1 MRPDLHRTATR
12 PKGFTLFVL
21 LLAAATCLVV
31 AQTASAHPG
40 KKPAPARGHTS
51 RHRTP
56 PHHGHPGRHP
66 GYPGHPSHPG
76 HPAPPPSESLDLETV
91 TTDQIVTDFKSGK
104 LSCTALIKGE
114 LERIAAYDQ
123 SGPALN
129 AIVTVNPHAME
140 DAAALDARRAHGGSL
155 GTAACVPVVVKDNI
169 ETEEVRT
176 TFGSPLFADWTP
188 AHDAPVVAQMRRQGA
203 IVLAKGNLDDFA
215 ASVFGYSTIA
225 GFIKNPYDTT
235 RTVGGSSG
243 GPAASVAAGYAPLA
257 IGTDTGGSL
266 RIPAAF
272 DSDVAIRPT
281 MGLVDQAGMS
291 PRALTQDT
299 AGPIARTVADAAAG
313 LELIADRA
321 TAGAHIPPQG
331 YASFA
336 SARSLKGVKIGV
348 IREGIPLWGGIE
360 PGVASLEDEAI
371 EELETLG
378 AEVVDVPQ
386 PKVNE
391 LDEGFACNDCLLDS
405 GVITYESRRDLTH
418 FLETLEPAAPV
429 TSFDQLYDGGANEG
443 RYSIY
448 AKEAFDR
455 EATIDLTEPETKAE
469 YETLLA
475 RQDELRE
482 FTLALMSDEGYAAVM
497 YPSATWFPD
506 KIEVEQ
512 SGVFTRWSEQT
523 GFPAIGVPMG
533 YGIPVEDPG
542 EKPVPASFELLGRP
556 YDEPDLIKIA
566 AAYEHGADLH
576 EAPPTTPTS
585 SVPLDPGSHGWDH
598 WGGGG
603 PGHRRH

>member
-1 MRPDLHRTATR
+1 MRPVPRLTAVR
-12 PKGFTLFVL
+12 PRLLVL
-21 LLAAATCLVV
+21 LVLAAAAACL
-31 AQTASAHPG
+31 AAASSA
-40 KKPAPARGHTS
+40 AAR
-51 RHRTP
+51 
-56 PHHGHPGRHP
+56 
-66 GYPGHPSHPG
+66 
-76 HPAPPPSESLDLETV
+76 SLDLETV
-91 TTDQIVTDFKSGK
+91 TTAQIVSSFDSGK
-104 LSCTALIKGE
+104 LSCQALIKAE

-123 SGPALN
+123 SGPGLN
-129 AIVTVNPHAME
+129 AIITVNPHAME
-140 DAAALDARRAHGGSL
+140 DAARLDARRAHGGQV
-155 GTAACVPVVVKDNI
+155 GPAACVPVVVKDNI

-188 AHDAPVVAQMRRQGA
+188 AHDAPIVAQLRRQGA

-215 ASVFGYSTIA
+215 ASVFGYSTIS
-225 GFIKNPYDTT
+225 GFIKNPYDPT

-299 AGPIARTVADAAAG
+299 AGPLARTVADAATG

-321 TAGAHIPPQG
+321 KNRGHIPPQG
-331 YASFA
+331 YAAFA
-336 SARSLKGVKIGV
+336 SARRLKGVKIGV
-348 IREGIPLWGGIE
+348 IKEGIPLWGGIE
-360 PGVASLEDEAI
+360 PGVLSLEEEAI
-371 EELETLG
+371 GELEALG
-378 AEVVDVPQ
+378 AEVVEVPQ
-386 PKVNE
+386 AKVDE

-405 GVITYESRRDLTH
+405 SVITQESRRDLTA
-418 FLETLEPAAPV
+418 FLEGLEPAPPV
-429 TSFDQLYDGGANEG
+429 TSFDQLYDEGRNEG
-443 RYSIY
+443 RYSVY

-455 EATIDLTEPETKAE
+455 EAGVDLTDPEQKAE
-469 YETLLA
+469 YETNLH
-475 RQDELRE
+475 RQQELRE
-482 FTLALMSDEGYAAVM
+482 FTLELMGDEGYAAVM

-542 EKPVPASFELLGRP
+542 EKPLPASFELLGRP
-556 YDEPDLIKIA
+556 YDEADLIKIA
-566 AAYEHGADLH
+566 AAYEHGADVH
-576 EAPPTTPTS
+576 EAPATTPTS
-585 SVPLDPGSHGWDH
+585 TVALGR
-598 WGGGG
+598 GGGG
-603 PGHRRH
+603 RGHPHH

>member
-1 MRPDLHRTATR
+1 MRTPSVRAA
-12 PKGFTLFVL
+12 LFAL
-21 LLAAATCLVV
+21 GACLLALPAA
-31 AQTASAHPG
+31 AAANFGHDHQEPHHQSHP
-40 KKPAPARGHTS
+40 PHR
-51 RHRTP
+51 RHHQSHWHHHPP
-56 PHHGHPGRHP
+56 PHHPT
-66 GYPGHPSHPG
+66 
-76 HPAPPPSESLDLETV
+76 PPPIESLDLETV
-91 TTDQIVTDFKSGK
+91 TTSQIVSDFDSGK
-104 LSCTALIKGE
+104 LSCTALIEGE
-114 LERIAAYDQ
+114 LERIEDFDHA
-123 SGPALN
+123 GPELN
-129 AIVTVNPHAME
+129 AIITVNPHALE
-140 DAAALDARRAHGGSL
+140 DAAAEDARRAHGGSV
-155 GTAACVPVVVKDNI
+155 GPAACVPVVVKDNI

-176 TFGSPLFADWTP
+176 TFGSPLFANWTP
-188 AHDAPVVAQMRRQGA
+188 AHDAPVVAQMRKQGA

-243 GPAASVAAGYAPLA
+243 GPSASVAAGYAPLA

-281 MGLVDQAGMS
+281 MGLVSQEGES

-299 AGPIARTVADAAAG
+299 VGPIARTVADAAAG
-313 LELIADRA
+313 LDMIAEHSKKNQ
-321 TAGAHIPPQG
+321 GHIPPQG

-336 SARSLKGVKIGV
+336 KAGSLKGVKIGV
-348 IREGIPLWGGIE
+348 IKEGIPLWGGIE
-360 PGVASLEDEAI
+360 PGVLALEEEAI
-371 EELETLG
+371 EELESLG

-386 PKVNE
+386 SKVNE
-391 LDEGFACNDCLLDS
+391 LDEGFACNNCLLDS

-418 FLETLEPAAPV
+418 FLENLEPTPPV
-429 TSFDQLYDGGANEG
+429 KSFDELYDEGKYEG

-455 EATIDLTEPETKAE
+455 EAKIDLSEPEDKAE

-475 RQDELRE
+475 RQQELRE
-482 FTLALMSDEGYAAVM
+482 FTLSLMSDEGYAAVM

-506 KIEVEQ
+506 KIGVEQ

-533 YGIPVEDPG
+533 YGIPVDDPG
-542 EKPVPASFELLGRP
+542 EKPVPASLELLGKP
-556 YDEPDLIKIA
+556 YDEPGLIKIA

-576 EAPPTTPTS
+576 EEPPTTPAT
-585 SVPLDPGSHGWDH
+585 SVPLTPEGGHGH
-598 WGGGG
+598 
-603 PGHRRH
+603 H

>member
-12 PKGFTLFVL
+12 PHYFTLLVL
-21 LLAAATCLVV
+21 LLAAACLLL
-31 AQTASAHPG
+31 AQAAAAHPA
-40 KKPAPARGHTS
+40 KKGRHGHGGPS
-51 RHRTP
+51 
-56 PHHGHPGRHP
+56 HHGHPGHP
-66 GYPGHPSHPG
+66 T
-76 HPAPPPSESLDLETV
+76 HPAPPDAGSLDLETA
-91 TTDQIVTDFKSGK
+91 TTAEIVGDFKGGK

-129 AIVTVNPHAME
+129 AIITVNPHAMA
-140 DAAALDARRAHGGSL
+140 DAAALDARRAHGGPL
-155 GTAACVPVVVKDNI
+155 GSAACVPVVVKDNI

-176 TFGSPLFADWTP
+176 TFGSPLFAEYLP
-188 AHDAPVVAQMRRQGA
+188 AHDAPIVAQLRRQGA

-225 GFIKNPYDTT
+225 GFIKNPYDPT

-299 AGPIARTVADAAAG
+299 AGPIARTVADAATG

-321 TAGAHIPPQG
+321 ENRGHIPPQG
-331 YASFA
+331 YAAFA

-360 PGVASLEDEAI
+360 PGVLALEEQAI
-371 EELETLG
+371 EEMEALG

-386 PKVNE
+386 AKVNE

-405 GVITYESRRDLTH
+405 SVISQESRRDLTA
-418 FLETLEPAAPV
+418 FLEGLEPTAPV

-448 AKEAFDR
+448 AKEAFER
-455 EATIDLTEPETKAE
+455 EATVDLTDPEQRAG
-469 YETLLA
+469 YETNLQ
-475 RQDELRE
+475 RQQELRE
-482 FTLALMSDEGYAAVM
+482 FTLALMGDEGYAAVM

-506 KIEVEQ
+506 KIGVEQ

-576 EAPPTTPTS
+576 QPPPTTPTS
-585 SVPLDPGSHGWDH
+585 SVPLGRGTH
-598 WGGGG
+598 GGG
-603 PGHRRH
+603 PGWWGHRHH

>member
-1 MRPDLHRTATR
+1 MRPDLHRMPTR
-12 PKGFTLFVL
+12 PHHFTLFVL
-21 LLAAATCLVV
+21 VLAALACLM
-31 AQTASAHPG
+31 AAASASAHPG
-40 KKPAPARGHTS
+40 KKRSPGHGAPS
-51 RHRTP
+51 
-56 PHHGHPGRHP
+56 HHHH
-66 GYPGHPSHPG
+66 PGHPSHPG
-76 HPAPPPSESLDLETV
+76 HPGHPGHPTPPAAESLDLESA
-91 TTDQIVTDFKSGK
+91 TTAEIVADFNGGK

-129 AIVTVNPHAME
+129 AIVTVNPHAMA
-140 DAAALDARRAHGGSL
+140 DAAALDARRAHGGQL
-155 GTAACVPVVVKDNI
+155 GSAACVPVVVKDNI

-176 TFGSPLFADWTP
+176 TFGSPLFSDYLP
-188 AHDAPVVAQMRRQGA
+188 AHDAPIVAQMRRQGA

-281 MGLVDQAGMS
+281 MGLVDQTGMS

-321 TAGAHIPPQG
+321 TNHGHIPPQG
-331 YASFA
+331 YAAFA

-348 IREGIPLWGGIE
+348 IKEGIPLWGGIE
-360 PGVASLEDEAI
+360 PGVASLEESAI
-371 EELETLG
+371 AELESLG

-386 PKVNE
+386 AKVNE

-429 TSFDQLYDGGANEG
+429 TSFDQLYDEGKNEG

-455 EATIDLTEPETKAE
+455 EATIDLTEPEDKAE
-469 YETLLA
+469 YETLLN

-482 FTLALMSDEGYAAVM
+482 FTLALMADEGYAAVM

-576 EAPPTTPTS
+576 QAPPTTPTT
-585 SVPLDPGSHGWDH
+585 SVPLGRSPY
-598 WGGGG
+598 GGG
-603 PGHRRH
+603 PGSWGPGHH